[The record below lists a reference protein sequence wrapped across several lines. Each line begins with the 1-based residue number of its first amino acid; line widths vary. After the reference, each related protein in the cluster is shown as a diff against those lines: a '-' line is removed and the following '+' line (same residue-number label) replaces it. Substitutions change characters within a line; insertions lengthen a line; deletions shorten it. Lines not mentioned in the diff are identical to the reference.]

1 MMAKILYTLI
11 DVIALDVQENKM
23 LLHIRCNH
31 EERKIHAAA
40 ELSNNNGFTCSF
52 NDYQLA
58 EFIQHKRRNS
68 GKLPVKSAVSK
79 VGPQADKTWVL
90 GPTLYFNEDGKVIDA
105 ESCQYVWISYLYD
118 GPGVARQATACEIS
132 LPLSTKSLED
142 L

>member
-1 MMAKILYTLI
+1 M
-11 DVIALDVQENKM
+11 N
-23 LLHIRCNH
+23 
-31 EERKIHAAA
+31 
-40 ELSNNNGFTCSF
+40 SGWGFS

-90 GPTLYFNEDGKVIDA
+90 GPSLYFNEDGEVIDA
-105 ESCQYVWISYLYD
+105 ESCQHVWISHLYD

-132 LPLSTKSLED
+132 LPLLTKSYYINILHTHTHTLSLSLSLTD
-142 L
+142 NKHMLH